1 MSKSLH
7 DEIMNLPCKRTMS
20 HFATKDELLQY
31 KEGHRDARHA
41 AAELAITADDAQ
53 AELNAAR
60 ALLREVSKDGS
71 LDMGNTNSSALGNRV
86 RAYIDAC
93 DKPGEPT

>member
-60 ALLREVSKDGS
+60 ALLEKVGDWLPRGS
-71 LDMGNTNSSALGNRV
+71 MADQV
-86 RAYIDAC
+86 RFYLDAC
-93 DKPGEPT
+93 DTSEGK